1 MNCILRSHLRIHVIL
16 IFCFMYFFYG
26 CKKDIITNDIG
37 STFKYEPKKIAPG
50 MNLGEVYDTY
60 DFAAF
65 TDIVYYDNAWYVTF
79 RVGRKHLGGIN
90 GEIKILKSTDAVTWK
105 VDYIIENDSLDL
117 RDPKFIL
124 DTSNN
129 KLYINFF
136 GAFDQPTSSM
146 YRVHNFF
153 APYSSNSSDQDY
165 FNEITNDNTENEK
178 FAFWRYTYYKGKM
191 YCAAFRV
198 PLLGGYTT
206 DNICLFN
213 NNNNIS
219 NSNNKYYNNYATV
232 GKLVLGKSPNEAT
245 IRFDQNDKMYLLI
258 RRETANVILG
268 TSEPSDY
275 SKVKWID
282 DPLGI
287 RLSSPNFLFYHD
299 KLLIC
304 GRDQDKLTFK
314 FFSYNLT
321 TNKIE
326 KQFTLPSGVETGYGG
341 MSFNPFNK
349 DELFMSY
356 YIITNDKSYIYLAK
370 VDLKTF
376 LQ

>member
-1 MNCILRSHLRIHVIL
+1 MNCILRNRLRIHIML
-16 IFCFMYFFYG
+16 TFCFMYFFYG
-26 CKKDIITNDIG
+26 CKKDVITNDIG
-37 STFKYEPKKIAPG
+37 STFKYQPEEIAPG

-65 TDIVYYDNAWYVTF
+65 TDIVYYNNAWYVTF

-90 GEIKILKSTDAVTWK
+90 GEIKIMKSTDAVIWK
-105 VDYIIENDSLDL
+105 VENIIENDNLDL

-124 DTSNN
+124 DTPNN

-136 GAFDQPTSSM
+136 GAFATPTSTE
-146 YRVHNFF
+146 YKVYNFL
-153 APYSSNSSDQDY
+153 APYSSTGNQNY
-165 FNEITNDNTENEK
+165 FTQIKDDNANNEK
-178 FAFWRYTYYKGKM
+178 FAFWRYTYHKGKT
-191 YCAAFRV
+191 YCAAFRI
-198 PLLGGYTT
+198 PLLGGYTN

-213 NNNNIS
+213 N
-219 NSNNKYYNNYATV
+219 YNDYENYSAL
-232 GKLVLGKSPNEAT
+232 GKLDLGKSPNEAT

-258 RRETANVILG
+258 RREAANVILG

-326 KQFTLPSGVETGYGG
+326 KQFTLPSGIETGYGG
-341 MSFNPFNK
+341 MSFNPLNK

-356 YIITNDKSYIYLAK
+356 YVITHGKNYIYLAK

>member
-1 MNCILRSHLRIHVIL
+1 
-16 IFCFMYFFYG
+16 MYFFYG
-26 CKKDIITNDIG
+26 CKKDIISNDIG
-37 STFKYEPKKIAPG
+37 NTFKYEPKEITPG
-50 MNLGEVYDTY
+50 MSLGEVYDTY

-90 GEIKILKSTDAVTWK
+90 GQIKILRSTDAVIWK
-105 VDYIIENDSLDL
+105 VDYIIDNDSLDL
-117 RDPKFIL
+117 RGPKFVL
-124 DTSNN
+124 DTPNN

-136 GAFDQPTSSM
+136 GGINQTINTAEF
-146 YRVHNFF
+146 RVHNFLVTYT
-153 APYSSNSSDQDY
+153 AATGYGNPE
-165 FNEITNDNTENEK
+165 EITDNNAAGDK
-178 FAFWRYTYYKGKM
+178 YAFWRYTYHKGKI
-191 YCAAFRV
+191 YSAAYHI
-198 PLLGGYTT
+198 PILGGYAT

-213 NNNNIS
+213 DND
-219 NSNNKYYNNYATV
+219 NYKDYTAL

-245 IRFDQNDKMYLLI
+245 IRFDANDKMYLLI
-258 RRETANVILG
+258 RRETAHVALG
-268 TSEPSDY
+268 ISEPSDY
-275 SKVKWID
+275 SKVNWID

-287 RLSSPNFLFYHD
+287 RLSSPNFLFYNG

-321 TNKIE
+321 TNKVE
-326 KQFTLPSGVETGYGG
+326 KEFTFPSGVETGYGG
-341 MSFNPFNK
+341 MSFNPANK

-356 YIITNDKSYIYLAK
+356 YIITHGKSYIYLAK